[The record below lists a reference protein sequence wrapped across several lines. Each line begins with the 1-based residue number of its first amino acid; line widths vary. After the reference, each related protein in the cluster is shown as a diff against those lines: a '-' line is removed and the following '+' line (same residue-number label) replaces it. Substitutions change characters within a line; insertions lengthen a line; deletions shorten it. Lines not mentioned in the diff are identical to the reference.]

1 MYKTLFSLSLSTSLL
16 SAGVVVPDDYF
27 ISDDENL
34 SYIYS
39 KEYQEI
45 LPNLKKYQENIIDGY
60 EREYGYTLDN
70 TLYVGLASS
79 KNQIANGFSTQFP
92 FNEQLFYGAGAG
104 YIDYFCFSS
113 WLKTLIIHETAHNFQ
128 LNPKKNDL
136 SIISH
141 KVLGNTPFSMFSFLP
156 LFPIPNITE
165 SSFILEGN
173 GVMNESRYG
182 NGGRLF
188 SGYALAEVIA
198 LAKAGK
204 ITPELMYNSTL
215 SFPYGESFYLVG
227 GFFQQFLVN
236 KYGIKKVNSYFK
248 TYATQA
254 FPFFTNWVFTKQF
267 GENFESLLAQFVEE
281 VKKEHQEFK
290 ASKGKLLVSS
300 QVFVPLNVDSSE
312 IYTLISDKKSAPK
325 ILKIDKRTKKVR
337 FEKGSFRSGEPFK
350 IDGSYY
356 SQSSEKNSPTKISMG
371 LFDKNGYLLEGTES
385 KIIQGYTANNKMVY
399 FDVLTSLESPQVYVD
414 GEFYTQS
421 HSSVYVNNNDLYYF
435 KQENEKRV
443 LYKNKTALF
452 EYQGHYGFVTEVSD
466 KGEIYFVAPS
476 AHGSSVYGLENGT
489 VQRVV
494 KSDDVIEFKLLNS
507 KEALVATVGEKGYE
521 YRLVQLDISHVDSR
535 QPYIMRPFNNL
546 KPIDNV
552 KPTLELKNF
561 SKSKRTPKREE
572 EYGFLQ
578 KLKQSSVNQAMSYS
592 SYVGFGMDVQ
602 LNFADPLM
610 QNSLSI
616 PISYNDDRTV
626 AGLKYDNGAYPLEF
640 GGAVY
645 GVYNDQK
652 IHNTRRDYGIE
663 SYLHYPFL
671 AKGYWRG
678 SVTLAYT
685 KAYDNIHREP
695 LTLSFDVVNHQQFG
709 LSKYANSLND
719 VSLFISQDRDS
730 NIFGASYRW
739 EQNMPWQTY
748 IGVKGAYL
756 KSDTVD
762 TLLEKGI
769 ELSDTF
775 SDLQSDKGTV
785 NIPTF
790 SHTTYAD
797 EVKVAEISLKKVF
810 DGSIYNYSLPLSL
823 QRESV
828 YFKQRLYDI
837 DFTDSINKKYNET
850 VIGLE
855 ADVLFL
861 HKLPIPMSL
870 EYLYNPDVQD
880 KEQFRLLFG
889 ATF

>member
-1 MYKTLFSLSLSTSLL
+1 MHKALSSLVLSTYLL

-45 LPNLKKYQENIIDGY
+45 LPNLKKYQKNIIDGY

-188 SGYALAEVIA
+188 SGYALAEVVA

-267 GENFESLLAQFVEE
+267 GEDFESLLAQFVEE
-281 VKKEHQEFK
+281 IKEEHQTFK
-290 ASKGKLLVSS
+290 ATKGEVLASS
-300 QVFVPLNVDSSE
+300 QLFAPLNVDSSE
-312 IYTLISDKKSAPK
+312 IYTLISDKKSSPRV
-325 ILKIDKRTKKVR
+325 LKIEKKTKNIAY
-337 FEKGSFRSGEPFK
+337 EDGSWRGGELFK
-350 IDGSYY
+350 IDGEYY
-356 SQSSEKNSPTKISMG
+356 SQSSAKNSPTQISMG
-371 LFDKNGYLLEGTES
+371 LFDTNGYLLEGTES
-385 KIIQGYTANNKMVY
+385 KIVQGYTTDNKMVY
-399 FDVLTSLESPQVYVD
+399 FDVLSSLESPQVYM
-414 GEFYTQS
+414 GGAFYTQS
-421 HSSVYVNNNDLYYF
+421 HSSVYVDKNDLYYF
-435 KQENEKRV
+435 KQEGEKRV

-452 EYQGHYGFVTEVSD
+452 DYQGHYGFVTEVSD
-466 KGEIYFVAPS
+466 EGKIYFVAPS
-476 AHGSSVYGLENGT
+476 KHGSSVYCLEDEK

-494 KSDDVIEFKLLNS
+494 KGDDVIDFKLLS
-507 KEALVATVGEKGYE
+507 STEALVVTVGARGYD
-521 YRLVQLDISHVDSR
+521 YRLVLLDASGMNSS
-535 QPYIMRPFNNL
+535 QPYTIKPFDTL
-546 KPIDNV
+546 KPTP
-552 KPTLELKNF
+552 KLKSF
-561 SKSKRTPKREE
+561 SKSKSTPKHEE

-578 KLKQSSVNQAMSYS
+578 KLKQSSVNQAMSYN
-592 SYVGFGMDVQ
+592 SYSGFGMDVQ

-610 QNSLSI
+610 QNSLSV
-616 PISYNDDRTV
+616 PISYNNDRTV
-626 AGLKYDNGAYPLEF
+626 AGLQYDNGAYSIEF

-645 GVYNDQK
+645 GVYNNKK
-652 IHNTRRDYGIE
+652 IHNIRRDYGIE

-678 SVTLAYT
+678 SATLAYT

-695 LTLSFDVVNHQQFG
+695 LTLSLDVVNHQQFG
-709 LSKYANSLND
+709 LSKYANSHND
-719 VSLFISQDRDS
+719 LSLFISQDRDS
-730 NIFGASYRW
+730 NMFGASYGW
-739 EQNMPWQTY
+739 EHDMPWQTY

-756 KSDTVD
+756 KSDRVD
-762 TLLEKGI
+762 IFLEKGI

-785 NIPTF
+785 NMPTF
-790 SHTTYAD
+790 SYTSYAD
-797 EVKVAEISLKKVF
+797 EVKVAEVSFKKVF

-828 YFKQRLYDI
+828 YIKQRLYDI
-837 DFTDSINKKYNET
+837 DFTKSINKKYNET

-889 ATF
+889 AEF